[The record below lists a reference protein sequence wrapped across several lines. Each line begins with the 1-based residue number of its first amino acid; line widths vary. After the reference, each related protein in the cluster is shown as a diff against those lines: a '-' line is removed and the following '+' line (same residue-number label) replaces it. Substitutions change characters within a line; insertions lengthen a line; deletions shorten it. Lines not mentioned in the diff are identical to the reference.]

1 MRTHLHQHRLL
12 IIFFILLASA
22 VLAGCAL
29 PVQPVGQ
36 RTTDASTEALSDVEP
51 IYIGVS
57 GPLTGP
63 NARYGEQWIKG
74 FDLALE
80 EINGAGGVHGRPLA
94 YIFEDSQSDPKQ
106 SVVVAQK
113 FVADP
118 RIIVELGDFASP
130 ASMAAS
136 PIYQRGGL
144 VQFGFTNSHPDFTK
158 GGGEYTW
165 SNSVTQAQAAPALAE
180 YTIVDLGLDRLAVF
194 YLNTDWGKSTYEL
207 YARRA
212 EELGAMIVAAEAY
225 LPEEKDFRSALT
237 RARDANPNSLV
248 LISYQA
254 DGALIA
260 QQVKQAGLDVP
271 IVGAGSLQSP
281 DFLKLGGDAVEG
293 VYIQGQF
300 LPSDPRPHVKNV
312 VDRYVAK
319 YNETPD
325 FFAIHAYDTMK
336 LIAQAIEL
344 GGPTREGVLKGLYQ
358 LKDVPSVIYGKA
370 NFDPETRRV
379 VNPQFVNLQVV
390 NGEFVLWDG
399 VKPERK

>member
-180 YTIVDLGLDRLAVF
+180 YTVIDLGLDRLAVF

-237 RARDANPNSLV
+237 RARDANPNGLV